1 MEMALEPESSATRP
15 LQAARDE
22 FNPYIDNGGTVVAL
36 AGPNFALLA
45 GDTRLSE
52 GYNIVSREEPK
63 LFRIGEGVAMG
74 SAGMQAD
81 RLRLY
86 RTLRLDVAEYRQK
99 SGRDIG
105 VDQFA
110 RLLGNTLYY
119 KRFQPWYTFN
129 LVVGLDAEGH
139 GVTYGYDAV
148 GSTTTR
154 RYGAAGSG
162 EALLIGVLDQELLPR
177 AHPTQKY
184 CDIPKEEAMELVRKC
199 MVAATERDIHTGD
212 SCVILCVTKDGI
224 EETRIP
230 LRKD

>member
-1 MEMALEPESSATRP
+1 MPTAPDTSARP
-15 LQAARDE
+15 PLRAQKDD

-36 AGPNFALLA
+36 AGSDFAILA

-63 LFRIGEGVAMG
+63 LFKINSGVAMG

-86 RTLRLDVAEYRQK
+86 RTLRLDVAEYTQK
-99 SGRDIG
+99 SGREIG

-139 GVTYGYDAV
+139 GITYGYDAV

-177 AHPTQKY
+177 AHPTEKY
-184 CDIPKEEAMELVRKC
+184 CEISKEEAFELVRKC
-199 MVAATERDIHTGD
+199 MDAATERDIHTGD
-212 SCVILCVTKDGI
+212 HCVIFCVTKDGI
-224 EETRIP
+224 EERQIP